1 MFRVVDV
8 VLTDCALLS
17 LDLNLDQGP
26 IFTSSG
32 EGKISTT
39 ILCCILNSTADHAIL
54 LPRLPNKNK
63 QIVK

>member
-32 EGKISTT
+32 EGKKSTT
-39 ILCCILNSTADHAIL
+39 ILYCILDSTADDAIL